1 MANINK
7 GRYGVEFNPRIFDSI
22 YNIRYLYWE
31 VLTRSLNYVGARGK
45 ELLFNNFL
53 RGQEL
58 RYIGGSAYDKDSK
71 GRRKVSYSV
80 AKTKGYVKI
89 SSYPAN
95 LFERGRM
102 LRGRGGREA
111 GKHIILGKFNSLM
124 SNRLQGILNYF
135 DSNVVNGLA
144 KDVERDIEA
153 GKYVPYYR
161 PKK

>member
-1 MANINK
+1 MANVK
-7 GRYGVEFNPRIFDSI
+7 YGVGFNPRIFDSI

-58 RYIGGSAYDKDSK
+58 RYSSGSAYDKDSK

-80 AKTKGYVKI
+80 GKSKGHVRI
-89 SSYPAN
+89 SSYPVN
-95 LFERGRM
+95 LFEHGRM
-102 LRGRGGREA
+102 LRSGQREA
-111 GKHIILGKFNSLM
+111 GKNIILGKFNALM

-144 KDVERDIEA
+144 KEVERDIEA
-153 GKYVPYYR
+153 GKYIPYYR